1 MRELIQSTPRS
12 AEQKGVIMASTTR
25 SGTLSGR
32 SPLQILAL
40 IYGIVFL
47 LVGAAGFIPGLTSN
61 LDTLQF
67 AGHEGN
73 AMLLGIFHVSILHNI
88 VHLLFG
94 VAGVVLA
101 RGPGSARHY
110 LRWGGVIYLA
120 LFLYGLF
127 VDYDSAANFVPLN
140 DANNWL
146 HLGLGAT
153 MLGLSFLPHRTHDTH
168 VPEEAATTRTR

>member
-1 MRELIQSTPRS
+1 
-12 AEQKGVIMASTTR
+12 MATFNR
-25 SGTLSGR
+25 SGALSGR
-32 SPLQILAL
+32 SPLQIIAI

-47 LVGAAGFIPGLTSN
+47 LVGIAGFIPGLTSN
-61 LDTLQF
+61 LDTLHF

-94 VAGVVLA
+94 VAGIVLS
-101 RGPGSARHY
+101 RTPGSARHF
-110 LRWGGVIYLA
+110 LLWGGLIYLA

-127 VDYDSAANFVPLN
+127 VDVDSAANFVPLN

-153 MLGLSFLPHRTHDTH
+153 MLVLSFLPRLTRDART
-168 VPEEAATTRTR
+168 PEEAATMSTR

>member
-1 MRELIQSTPRS
+1 MTL
-12 AEQKGVIMASTTR
+12 KNR
-25 SGTLSGR
+25 SGVRSGR
-32 SPLQILAL
+32 SPLQTVSF

-47 LVGAAGFIPGLTSN
+47 LVGVAGFIPGITTDLGTM
-61 LDTLQF
+61 QF

-94 VAGVVLA
+94 VAGILLA
-101 RGPGSARHY
+101 RSATTARY
-110 LRWGGVIYLA
+110 FLLVGGIIYLA

-127 VDYDSAANFVPLN
+127 IDYDSAANFVPLN

-146 HLGLGAT
+146 HLGLGVT
-153 MLGLSFLPHRTHDTH
+153 MVGLSFLPL
-168 VPEEAATTRTR
+168 RTRDAHDPDEAVNMPMRDKAV